1 MKAGI
6 LFYIISLIVF
16 AGVIFMIVEY
26 RSSQVEML
34 AGGLTMIGFSL
45 NIAGYLMKK
54 KSVVYRKG

>member
-34 AGGLTMIGFSL
+34 AGGLTMIGISL
-45 NIAGYLMKK
+45 NIAGYLMRK

>member
-6 LFYIISLIVF
+6 LFYIISLIVL
-16 AGVIFMIVEY
+16 AGVIYMIVEY
-26 RSSQVEML
+26 RSNQVEML

>member
-6 LFYIISLIVF
+6 LFYIISLIVL

-45 NIAGYLMKK
+45 NIAGYLMRK

>member
-6 LFYIISLIVF
+6 LFYIISLIIL

-45 NIAGYLMKK
+45 NVAGYLMRK

>member
-6 LFYIISLIVF
+6 LFYIISLIVLG
-16 AGVIFMIVEY
+16 GVIFMIVEY

-34 AGGLTMIGFSL
+34 AGGLTMIGISL
-45 NIAGYLMKK
+45 NIAGYLMRK

>member
-6 LFYIISLIVF
+6 LFYIISLIVL

>member
-1 MKAGI
+1 MKASI
-6 LFYIISLIVF
+6 LFYIICLIVL

>member
-1 MKAGI
+1 MKASI
-6 LFYIISLIVF
+6 LFYIISLIVL

>member
-1 MKAGI
+1 MKASI
-6 LFYIISLIVF
+6 LFYIISLIVL
-16 AGVIFMIVEY
+16 AGVIFMIIEY
-26 RSSQVEML
+26 PSNQVQSL